1 MSQHGFSAL
10 KDRYPDIIEAMPA
23 TFTSHQFILRLA
35 QQYQAQYIEMLHDYQ
50 GRPAPFRTV
59 HSILARHLHSRKE
72 LELVRDDVLSTDI
85 FGQPD
90 QCAQWRKI

>member
-1 MSQHGFSAL
+1 MSQDGFSAL
-10 KDRYPDIIEAMPA
+10 KDHYSEIIEAMSA

-35 QQYQAQYIEMLHDYQ
+35 QQYQAQYIEMLHDYRD
-50 GRPAPFRTV
+50 GPAPFRTV
-59 HSILARHLHSRKE
+59 HSILARHLHSHKE
-72 LELVRDDVLSTDI
+72 LELVRDDALSTDI